1 MSDAVEVRFWGTRG
15 SLPAPGPTTA
25 VYGGNTSCIQV
36 VAGGN
41 HLVFD
46 AGTGIRELGNHLL
59 KSGPPHVHLFFS
71 HYHWDHI
78 MGFPFFAPIYV
89 PGSEVHLYG
98 ESKNG
103 QSVLE
108 ILSGQ
113 MHPPYF
119 PIKWNMVNADVEWTP
134 VVPDTS
140 IELDGGVLVKTCRI
154 NHPQHAICYRVEFGG
169 RAVVYAT
176 DIEHGSDLDSV
187 FVEFIRDA
195 DVVIMDCSFTEG
207 EYPARR
213 GWGHATWEAG
223 VGFAEAANVETF
235 VIFHH
240 LPERTDA
247 EVAAI
252 EAEAQAVRPG
262 TLAAR
267 EGMTITLPVR

>member
-1 MSDAVEVRFWGTRG
+1 MTETLDLRFWGTRG
-15 SLPAPGPTTA
+15 SLPAPGPHTA
-25 VYGGNTSCIQV
+25 VYGGNTSCV
-36 VAGGN
+36 EVRAGG
-41 HLVFD
+41 HLLVFD
-46 AGTGIRELGNHLL
+46 AGTGIRELGGSLL
-59 KSGPPHVHLFFS
+59 KSGPPSLHLFFS

-89 PGSEVHLYG
+89 PGSEIHLYG
-98 ESKNG
+98 ETKNG

-119 PIKWNMVNADVEWTP
+119 PIKWNMVNAMVDWTP
-134 VVPDTS
+134 VEPDHD
-140 IELDGGVLVKTCRI
+140 IDLGNDVVVKTCRI
-154 NHPQHAICYRVEFGG
+154 NHPQHALCYRVEWGG

-187 FVEFIRDA
+187 FIDFIRDA
-195 DVVIMDCSFTEG
+195 DVLVMDCSFTEG
-207 EYPARR
+207 EYPARK

-223 VGFAEAANVETF
+223 VDFAEKGNVDTF

-240 LPERTDA
+240 LPERTDP

-252 EAEAQAVRPG
+252 EQDAQAVRKN
-262 TLAAR
+262 TFAAR
-267 EGMTITLPVR
+267 EGMTFSLPKR